1 MTTAPGG
8 VVHPRPSV
16 LGSARSAVA
25 PHESR
30 LLTVAAGTGIVSSIA
45 VMIVASLN
53 PGSWL
58 PPNLVMPAIGP
69 PWDVPSLRIPVPVI
83 ASALW
88 LAALAGGGGVAAGLV
103 AVRRGAR
110 VSPRLLIGTGL
121 ISVTIL
127 TVLPPAGSIDILDYA
142 TFGHMVTL
150 GHTPYVWTPIHLR
163 VPGNPFGRSVPAA
176 WDTHVTLYGPLATFE
191 QFVAAVLGGSSAA
204 RIVFWLKLWNA
215 ITFMSVALVADRILR
230 TDPAGRLRAH
240 LLWTVNPL
248 LLWALIAGGHI
259 DMMAAGVGLLGLLI
273 LGTSRDAGGPTFA
286 RAIWAGFFLGAA
298 ADIKIPYLL
307 FVIGAVWTLRRS
319 PAAMLGTAGAA
330 LAVLVPTYLW
340 FGPPAV
346 DALLARTNK
355 MTPDT
360 LYRLLS
366 SPEGPVLEHLLEFAV
381 GAVVILAL
389 LTMARLPR
397 AARLRPVLRSAL
409 ALSLAWL
416 FVWPYQLPWY
426 DAMIVC
432 LLILYPASRLD
443 WLVLTRLTA
452 GTIAMIPGVPKAIG
466 HITMTFVVPGVLL
479 ACVVGLVYLCVTGH
493 WRTGRTAIPA
503 SSANSTRPVST

>member
-1 MTTAPGG
+1 
-8 VVHPRPSV
+8 
-16 LGSARSAVA
+16 
-25 PHESR
+25 
-30 LLTVAAGTGIVSSIA
+30 
-45 VMIVASLN
+45 MIVASLN

-58 PPNLVMPAIGP
+58 PPNLAMPAIGP

-83 ASALW
+83 GTALW
-88 LAALAGGGGVAAGLV
+88 LAALAGGGGVAAGLA

-121 ISVTIL
+121 VSVTIL

-163 VPGNPFGRSVPAA
+163 VPGNPFGRAVPAA

-215 ITFMSVALVADRILR
+215 LMFMAVALVADRILR
-230 TDPAGRLRAH
+230 ADPAGRLRAH

-259 DMMAAGVGLLGLLI
+259 DMMAAGTGLLGLLI
-273 LGTSRDAGGPTFA
+273 LGTSRDNGGPTLA
-286 RAIWAGFFLGAA
+286 RAIGAGVFLGAA

-307 FVIGAVWTLRRS
+307 FTIGAIWTLRRS
-319 PAAMLGTAGAA
+319 PVAMLGTAGAA
-330 LAVLVPTYLW
+330 FAVLVPTYIW
-340 FGPPAV
+340 FGPPAIN
-346 DALLARTNK
+346 ALLARTNK
-355 MTPDT
+355 LTPDN
-360 LYRLLS
+360 LYQLLS
-366 SPEGPVLEHLLEFAV
+366 SPEGLVLEHLLEFAM
-381 GAVVILAL
+381 GAVAILAL
-389 LTMARLPR
+389 LTMSRLPR
-397 AARLRPVLRSAL
+397 APRRPALRSAL
-409 ALSLAWL
+409 ALCLAWL

-426 DAMIVC
+426 DAMIVA
-432 LLILYPASRLD
+432 LLVLYPASRLD

-452 GTIAMIPGVPKAIG
+452 GTIAMIPGAPKPVG
-466 HITMTFVVPGVLL
+466 HIATTFVVPGVLL
-479 ACVVGLVYLCVTGH
+479 ACVVALIYLCVTGR
-493 WRTGRTAIPA
+493 WRTDRTAIPA
-503 SSANSTRPVST
+503 STVTSASSASPVST